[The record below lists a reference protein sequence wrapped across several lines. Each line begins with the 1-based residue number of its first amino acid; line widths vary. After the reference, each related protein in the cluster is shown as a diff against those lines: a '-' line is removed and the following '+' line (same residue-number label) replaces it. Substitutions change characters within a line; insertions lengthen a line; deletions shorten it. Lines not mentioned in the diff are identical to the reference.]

1 MENLGKLDVLYQN
14 YLDGVIDKRELEGKM
29 FNTILKNAR
38 NYRWFG
44 GSEED
49 IVDYLCWIYPRLS
62 KAVRHFKGSGAAFS
76 TYIGALIRYSM
87 KEYKSNQMDHYITE
101 YAAWTTHSMD
111 IEVRSPEFSYPGPEE
126 GEDEDKD
133 LRAAIPHELFKS
145 RQILLL
151 ILKSY
156 YFISEDFIER
166 IAPYTG
172 VEPEALKLM
181 IEKLHSYRSRKEED
195 IRLFQE
201 RIASQFYRCVAW
213 EKRLKIL
220 MPESSRYGVIKIQ
233 LERARKRLAGMR
245 KRFSKVRLD
254 ATHRQIAEVTG
265 ISTGTIS
272 SSLSSLMAQWE
283 LDHTGCPVPKQKA
296 GGKSGRGSPAVRG
309 TGELRKPPGGRGR

>member
-1 MENLGKLDVLYQN
+1 MENLGNLDVLYQN
-14 YLDGVIDKRELEGKM
+14 YLDGTIDRRELEGKM
-29 FNTILKNAR
+29 FNAILENAR

-44 GSEED
+44 GSEGE

-62 KAVRHFKGSGAAFS
+62 RAIRQFKGNGAAFS

-87 KEYKSNQMDHYITE
+87 KEYKTDQIDHYITE
-101 YAAWTTHSMD
+101 CAAWATHSMD
-111 IEVRSPEFSYPGPEE
+111 IEVHSPEFGYPESEE
-126 GEDEDKD
+126 GEDEGKP
-133 LRAAIPHELFKS
+133 LKAVVPRELFKS

-172 VEPEALKLM
+172 VELEVLKLM
-181 IEKLHSYRSRKEED
+181 IEKLHLYRSRKEED

-201 RIASQFYRCVAW
+201 RITTQFYRCIAW

-220 MPESSRYGVIKIQ
+220 LPESNRYQVIKNQ
-233 LERARKRLAGMR
+233 LERARKRLAGLR
-245 KRFSKVRLD
+245 KRFAKLRMD

-265 ISTGTIS
+265 ISAGTVS
-272 SSLSSLMAQWE
+272 SSLSTLMAQWE
-283 LDHTGCPVPKQKA
+283 LDITGRPVLK
-296 GGKSGRGSPAVRG
+296 GKIRKKSSWEP
-309 TGELRKPPGGRGR
+309 EEIRKPPGRC